1 MGDRDLERF
10 DTALLGVASAISASA
25 SPGENPIEALLDCY
39 FGFLRRKTDF
49 FRCVAVHLRA
59 YAVLLNTRLAGPPV
73 SLRKRCGL
81 FTTNTPLVCSGG
93 GGSAKARDVVLKAL
107 DRQAQL
113 VAQQDAG
120 ACTHSSRL

>member
-25 SPGENPIEALLDCY
+25 SPGENPIETLLDCY

-59 YAVLLNTRLAGPPV
+59 YAVLLNARLAGPPM

-81 FTTNTPLVCSGG
+81 SSHLTRPWCC
-93 GGSAKARDVVLKAL
+93 A
-107 DRQAQL
+107 
-113 VAQQDAG
+113 VAAAG
-120 ACTHSSRL
+120 AQKHATSC